1 MSNIIAGV
9 FLSLTSIYSSSVN
22 ISIIQFLLDLNLRL
36 LISVSNIK
44 ETAQSGERKG
54 GGTLAWI

>member
-54 GGTLAWI
+54 GGTLARI